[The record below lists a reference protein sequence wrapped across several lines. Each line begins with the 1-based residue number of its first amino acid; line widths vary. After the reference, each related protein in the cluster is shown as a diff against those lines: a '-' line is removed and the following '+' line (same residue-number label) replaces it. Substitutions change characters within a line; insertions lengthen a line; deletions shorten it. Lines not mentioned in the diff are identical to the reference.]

1 MRFKS
6 GDSAILWFDEQ
17 VPSYSSQ
24 STLVVRK
31 LARRAVR
38 LVWLL
43 VGFTALALGAIGA
56 FLPLLPTVPFILLAA
71 FAFAESSERMHTWL
85 IEHNLFGGMIRD
97 WRRYGAISLRAKI
110 ASVVTMALVIVISA
124 LHGVA
129 AWILI
134 VQAVVMSM
142 SGLYVVTRP
151 LPPKSQA
158 S

>member
-1 MRFKS
+1 MKQLTRH
-6 GDSAILWFDEQ
+6 A
-17 VPSYSSQ
+17 
-24 STLVVRK
+24 
-31 LARRAVR
+31 AR
-38 LVWLL
+38 LLWLL
-43 VGFTALALGAIGA
+43 VGFLALALGAIGA
-56 FLPLLPTVPFILLAA
+56 FVPLLPTVPFILLAA

-110 ASVVTMALVIVISA
+110 ASVFTMALVLVISA

-134 VQAVVMSM
+134 TQAVVLSA
-142 SGLYVVTRP
+142 SAVYVLSRP
-151 LPPKSQA
+151 LPPA

>member
-1 MRFKS
+1 MKQLTRH
-6 GDSAILWFDEQ
+6 AM
-17 VPSYSSQ
+17 
-24 STLVVRK
+24 
-31 LARRAVR
+31 R
-38 LVWLL
+38 LVWLV
-43 VGFTALALGAIGA
+43 VGFVSLGLGAIGA

-85 IEHNLFGGMIRD
+85 IEHNLFGGMIRN

-110 ASVVTMALVIVISA
+110 ASVVTMLLVIVMSA

-129 AWILI
+129 AWILV

-142 SGLYVVTRP
+142 SGFYVVTRP
-151 LPPKSQA
+151 LPPRSEP